1 MKYVII
7 KKIENDKLDIKIY
20 KVIGPK
26 KRTKTL
32 TTVEKL
38 DVLLTNIEKQYVV
51 VNPNNIN
58 PLRDYNNQIQY
69 YTRYSCNVVVQSD
82 ETRIEHLKLDPD
94 KNKQVDTFE
103 KYQEVIKYSPTFSL
117 D

>member
-7 KKIENDKLDIKIY
+7 KKIENDRLDIKIY

-26 KRTKTL
+26 KNTKTL

-38 DVLLTNIEKQYVV
+38 DVLLTNFGKQFVV
-51 VNPNNIN
+51 INPNKIN
-58 PLRDYNNQIQY
+58 PLRDYNNEIQY

-82 ETRIEHLKLDPD
+82 E
-94 KNKQVDTFE
+94 
-103 KYQEVIKYSPTFSL
+103 
-117 D
+117 